1 MVKIK
6 KTILL
11 AMLGIA
17 TAVGGGLYYQQQSEQ
32 EQLATRAQHILARG
46 IALYEEDR
54 YDEALQML
62 ETMPAQAPPDWHF
75 PYYKGMVLVQLKDYE
90 RAAGHLEE
98 SIVLDSTQI
107 APLFALG
114 VTYFKLGKLGLS
126 KSYFA
131 AVLKIDPENEE
142 ARGLM
147 DTMASLERMQVEQPE
162 QAVESD
168 GG

>member
-90 RAAGHLEE
+90 DLFQAWQAGPVEE
-98 SIVLDSTQI
+98 LLRCCAEDRS
-107 APLFALG
+107 
-114 VTYFKLGKLGLS
+114 GKRGGQGPDG
-126 KSYFA
+126 YHGQPGA
-131 AVLKIDPENEE
+131 HAGGT
-142 ARGLM
+142 ARTGC
-147 DTMASLERMQVEQPE
+147 
-162 QAVESD
+162 
-168 GG
+168 